1 MEPDFYILDEGTL
14 VLFTPLTE
22 AAKDFSVEAFGGA
35 ETFGHAFVV
44 GHRFARD
51 IIDDLI
57 NEQGFAIQIGRPT
70 WRN

>member
-1 MEPDFYILDEGTL
+1 
-14 VLFTPLTE
+14 
-22 AAKDFSVEAFGGA
+22 
-35 ETFGHAFVV
+35 VV